1 VRDIALCGLSGCSC
15 GEYEFVKKYLL
26 TGLLVWVPLGI
37 TLWVL
42 NLTISTLDRS
52 LTLLPEEWHPDKLL
66 GIHIPGLGVI
76 LTVGVVLGTGLL
88 VRNVFGQRLLTYWD
102 GLLRR
107 IPFVNAIYNSV
118 KQVSDTLLSE
128 SGSAFGKV
136 LLVRY
141 PHPQAWSLAFQTSV
155 PGEVT
160 RALDGEQ
167 AFQTSV
173 PGAMTRA
180 LDSEYVG
187 VFIPTTPSPVNGFYF
202 YVHKNDTIELNISV
216 DAAFKA
222 IISMG
227 VVTTPEAIAKHV
239 ENN

>member
-1 VRDIALCGLSGCSC
+1 M
-15 GEYEFVKKYLL
+15 KKYLL

-42 NLTISTLDRS
+42 NLIISTLDQTLS
-52 LTLLPEEWHPDKLL
+52 LLPATWRPDALL
-66 GIHIPGLGVI
+66 GTHIPGLGVI
-76 LTVGVVLGTGLL
+76 LTVVVVLSTGLL
-88 VRNVFGQRLLTYWD
+88 VRNVFGQRLLRYWD

-128 SGSAFGKV
+128 SGNAFGKV

-141 PHPQAWSLAFQTSV
+141 PHPNAWSLAFQTSV

-160 RALDGEQ
+160 RVLDG
-167 AFQTSV
+167 
-173 PGAMTRA
+173 
-180 LDSEYVG
+180 EYVG

-202 YVHKNDTIELNISV
+202 YVKKSETIELDINV
-216 DAAFKA
+216 DTAFKA

-227 VVTTPEAIAKHV
+227 VVTTPEVVAQLADANK
-239 ENN
+239 

>member
-1 VRDIALCGLSGCSC
+1 VRTFRLCELPFGRLP
-15 GEYEFVKKYLL
+15 FVKKYLL

-42 NLTISTLDRS
+42 NLLIGTLDRT
-52 LTLLPEEWHPDKLL
+52 LTLLPAHWHPDELL

-76 LTVGVVLGTGLL
+76 LTAVVVLGTGLL
-88 VRNVFGQRLLTYWD
+88 VRNVFGQRLLIYWD

-141 PHPQAWSLAFQTSV
+141 PHPNAWSLAFQTSI

-160 RALDGEQ
+160 RVLAGD
-167 AFQTSV
+167 
-173 PGAMTRA
+173 
-180 LDSEYVG
+180 EYVG
-187 VFIPTTPSPVNGFYF
+187 VFVPTTPSPVNGFYF
-202 YVHKNDTIELNISV
+202 YVKKSETVELDISV

-227 VVTTPEAIAKHV
+227 VVTTPEATQLPGP
-239 ENN
+239 NL